1 MATYMVN
8 MSNVQAVAD
17 EMASIAN
24 YIQEMLTDL
33 DNETQKHLAEWQD
46 SAAEG
51 AYRTAKKKWDNAAA
65 NMVLQAQKAQANL
78 SSINDNYALAEY
90 QGLGLWT

>member
-33 DNETQKHLAEWQD
+33 DSETKKHLAEWD
-46 SAAEG
+46 SNSRS
-51 AYRTAKKKWDNAAA
+51 AYDTAKKKWDNAAA

-90 QGLGLWT
+90 QGLGLWGQ